1 MEKPMT
7 FACMAEA
14 VAHFYNQGYVYL
26 NEGAD
31 GARRVMVKDDGTTL
45 APMVE
50 LMKVAFLTVEARYL

>member
-31 GARRVMVKDDGTTL
+31 GATL